1 MNAPYLKIIERIFY
15 SHEIAKLSDLKSVS
29 FQKTDKYPTSVGI
42 KFENKDFA
50 GEIFYYSNGQK
61 DYCEMEFL
69 TYHNEKYRT
78 KIIDK
83 PNESE
88 LRNSISD
95 FLTMRLTELKN
106 VA

>member
-1 MNAPYLKIIERIFY
+1 MDYLKIIERTFY
-15 SHEIAKLSDLKSVS
+15 QHGIAKLSDLKSVS
-29 FQKTDKYPTSVGI
+29 FQKTDKYPSSVGI
-42 KFENKDFA
+42 KFENMDFA
-50 GEIFYYSNGQK
+50 GEIFYYSNGEM

-69 TYHNEKYRT
+69 TYRGEKYRT

-95 FLTMRLTELKN
+95 FLTKRLIELKN